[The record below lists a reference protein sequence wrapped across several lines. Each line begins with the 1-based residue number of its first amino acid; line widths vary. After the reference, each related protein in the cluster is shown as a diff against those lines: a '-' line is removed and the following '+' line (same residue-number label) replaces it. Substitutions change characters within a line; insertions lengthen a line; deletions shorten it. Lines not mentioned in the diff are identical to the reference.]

1 MGIMILIMV
10 TLFFFLPYYMN
21 IFLLNEKKTK
31 QHMLC
36 WIGVVSIMVLI
47 EFIFFKQS
55 ELISLIIL
63 IGIILY
69 YFFTYIFYV
78 RNIDKKMDMDIIK
91 WIVKL
96 KYFKVIFWGIIVL
109 IGFFAILNILLIFVF
124 EDCPILIG
132 IYLSVL
138 IIMGYLQT
146 IIYGK
151 EYLKLV

>member
-31 QHMLC
+31 HHMLC

-69 YFFTYIFYV
+69 YFFKYIFYV

-109 IGFFAILNILLIFVF
+109 IGFFAIFNILLIFVF
-124 EDCPILIG
+124 DDCPILIG